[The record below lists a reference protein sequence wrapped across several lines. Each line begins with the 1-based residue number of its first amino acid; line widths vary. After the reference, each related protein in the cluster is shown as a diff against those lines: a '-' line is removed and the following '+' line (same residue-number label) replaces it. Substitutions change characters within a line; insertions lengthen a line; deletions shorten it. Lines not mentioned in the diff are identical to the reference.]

1 MKHITVML
9 KEAVEYMAPVS
20 GGVYL
25 DATLGGGGHAEAI
38 LEASSPAGRLIG
50 LDQDDT
56 AIEEAGRRLQRFGD
70 RVIIVRENFR
80 HMAGVLRQLQ
90 IEKIDGILMDLGLSS
105 FQLESEERGF
115 SFRSPA
121 QLDMRMDRRGQLTA
135 ADIVATASKEDL
147 VRILRLYGEEQEAG
161 RIAGAI
167 IRARQEGPIGSAV
180 DLAEI
185 ISRAVSPPRRRG
197 RIHPATKSFQA
208 LRIAV
213 NVELESLTEALDS
226 GIDLLRTGGRMVAI
240 SFHSLEDRIVKQ
252 RYREW
257 AVGCICSPRIPVC
270 ICGHQPQARLLNR
283 KPVLPSS
290 EEVSAN
296 PRSRSAKLR
305 AIERL

>member
-38 LEASSPAGRLIG
+38 LETSSPAGRLIG

-56 AIEEAGRRLQRFGD
+56 AIEEAGRRLKRFGD

-80 HMAGVLRQLQ
+80 YMAGVLRQLQ

-167 IRARQEGPIGSAV
+167 IRARQEGPIRSAV

-257 AVGCICSPRIPVC
+257 TVGCICSPRIPVC

-305 AIERL
+305 AVERL